1 MEGEEEGGCEVSF
14 AFSPKRRRW
23 KRGGGREEQKADFL
37 PPPFFSSAVRTGE
50 GFSRRIDLFLDGI
63 CGNFSI
69 DKEKYGLCLFFLFLF
84 AFCKKILLIYETVCF
99 ALETKN

>member
-1 MEGEEEGGCEVSF
+1 MKSHLHSVQKGEDG
-14 AFSPKRRRW
+14 
-23 KRGGGREEQKADFL
+23 RGGGEEEQKADFL

-69 DKEKYGLCLFFLFLF
+69 DKEKYGLSVVAFFLFIF
-84 AFCKKILLIYETVCF
+84 F
-99 ALETKN
+99 